1 MRKIINFF
9 IKYNVWTNVLL
20 FSTIGFGI
28 LFFSNLKYSFFPE
41 ISTDLVTIQVVFPG
55 SSPEEVEE
63 GVVLKIEENIDGI
76 EGIERVTSVSRE
88 NFGSINVEILKGYDV
103 DKVLIDIKNA
113 VDRINSFPVGI
124 EKPVIFEQKF
134 RTRALSVAL
143 YGSTDLYN
151 LKYIAENFRDRLL
164 AEPEISQVN
173 ISGIPN
179 LEFSIELSEKKMRKY
194 NLTFSEVSAAVAAA
208 NLNISGGKFE
218 TPQEEILIR
227 AWGRNYYAD
236 ELSGIVVRSN
246 PDGSIITLE
255 DIADIKEQF
264 EDSPERVYYNN
275 KTSAVIS
282 IDKTESED
290 ILEIA
295 GIAKE
300 MVAEFNE
307 ENSSVQALV
316 LDDRT
321 VSLNQR
327 IELLIKNGIVGLLL
341 VVITLGFFL
350 NLRLSFWVSIGIPFS
365 FAGMF
370 IIAQMSGLTI
380 NVISL
385 FGMIIVI
392 GILVDDAIV
401 VGENI
406 YAHYEKGKPALKA
419 AQDGAFEM
427 LAPVFTSVT
436 TTIIAFTP
444 FFFLDGFLGKFIW
457 HMALVVIASLVFSL
471 IEAFLILPNHL
482 AHSKGLHPH
491 QDDSSMRKRIEKFI
505 DFLTYKLYAP
515 TLKFTLKY
523 KWIVLSTPIALV
535 LITVG
540 LLRGGIIGVTFFP
553 FIDGDTLPVNISLV
567 PGRQEATTDSL
578 LRRIENAA
586 WEVNEELKAER
597 EDGLDVVIGI
607 QRETGTNDFR
617 ETGSHTGKV
626 TLQLI
631 DGEQRDLETM
641 IIAARLR
648 EKMGKIPGVNNI
660 SFGRVSFFGKP
671 VSVSLLGNDLRE
683 LGKAQDLL
691 LAEMENFTTLKDV
704 TVSNQEGRRE
714 LNIKLKP
721 LAYSLGLSL
730 RDVAGQVRQ
739 GFFGQE
745 VQRIQRHRDEIRVW
759 VRYSEE
765 DRSSLGLIDK
775 MRIRTP
781 DGREYPFVDLADYT
795 LERGINE
802 INRLDNMREIR
813 VEAELADLDTE
824 VPPILQELREDVI
837 PRVLAQVQG
846 IRASFEGQSRAQ
858 QKVSNSIKAAFPVA
872 LLGMFI
878 LVILVFRSY
887 IQAGL
892 IFSLIPIAILGAVWG
907 HGIQGIK
914 LNMLSIYG
922 VIALVGIIV
931 NDSIVLVDQIN
942 RNLRTGMKVFDAVY
956 QGAISRLRPILLTTI
971 TTSVG
976 LGPIILETSRQAQ
989 FLIPMAVSV
998 AYGLLF
1004 GTFILLVILPAGF
1017 MVINRI
1023 RYGWA
1028 NFFGQEPTPES
1039 VEPAVKELNTL
1050 NP

>member
-1 MRKIINFF
+1 MQKIINFF
-9 IKYNVWTNVLL
+9 IKYKVWTNVLL
-20 FSTIGFGI
+20 FSVIGFGI
-28 LFFSNLKYSFFPE
+28 LFFLNLKYSFFPE
-41 ISTDLVTIQVVFPG
+41 ISTDIVSIQVVFPG

-88 NFGSINVEILKGYDV
+88 NFGSITVEILKGYDV

-113 VDRINSFPVGI
+113 IDRINSFPVGI

-134 RTRALSVAL
+134 RTRTLSIAL

-179 LEFSIELSEKKMRKY
+179 LEFSIELSEKAMRKY
-194 NLTFSEVSAAVAAA
+194 NITFNEISAAVAAS

-236 ELSGIVVRSN
+236 ELSGIIVRSN
-246 PDGSIITLE
+246 SDGSLIRLE
-255 DIADIKEQF
+255 DVAEIKEQF

-295 GIAKE
+295 EIAKG
-300 MVAEFNE
+300 MVLDFNN
-307 ENSSVQALV
+307 ENSSVKALV

-321 VSLNQR
+321 ISLNQR
-327 IELLIKNGIVGLLL
+327 IELLIRNGIMGLFL
-341 VVITLGFFL
+341 VVVTLGFFL

-370 IIAQMSGLTI
+370 IVAQMSGLTI

-436 TTIIAFTP
+436 TTVIAFIP
-444 FFFLDGFLGKFIW
+444 FFFLDGTFGKFIW
-457 HMALVVIASLVFSL
+457 HMALVVIASLIFSL

-491 QDDSSMRKRIEKFI
+491 RDDAPLRKKIEKVI
-505 DFLTYKLYAP
+505 DHLTYKIYAP
-515 TLKFTLKY
+515 VLKLALDF
-523 KWIVLSTPIALV
+523 KWIVIVTPIALF
-535 LITVG
+535 LITIG
-540 LLRGGIIGVTFFP
+540 LLRGGIIPVTFFP
-553 FIDGDTLPVNISLV
+553 FIDGDTLPVNVSLV

-578 LRRIENAA
+578 LQKIEKTGL
-586 WEVNEELKAER
+586 EVNEEIKKGR
-597 EDGLDVVIGI
+597 DDGLDVITGI
-607 QRETGTNDFR
+607 QRETGKNDFG
-617 ETGSHTGKV
+617 ESGSHTGKV
-626 TLQLI
+626 TFQLL
-631 DGEQRDLETM
+631 DGEQRNMESML
-641 IIAARLR
+641 IASRIR
-648 EKMGKIPGVNNI
+648 QKMGELPGVNNI
-660 SFGRVSFFGKP
+660 SYGRVSFFGKP
-671 VSVSLLGNDLRE
+671 ISVSLMGNDLRE
-683 LGKAQDLL
+683 LGKAQELL
-691 LAEMENFTTLKDV
+691 FDEMENFSTLKDV
-704 TVSNQEGRRE
+704 TISNQEGRRE

-721 LAYSLGLSL
+721 LAKSLGLTL

-765 DRSSLGLIDK
+765 DRSSLGLIDR
-775 MRIRTP
+775 MRIRTNS
-781 DGREYPFVDLADYT
+781 GREYPFSELAEYT
-795 LERGINE
+795 LQRGINE
-802 INRLDNMREIR
+802 INRLDNMREIK
-813 VEAELADLDTE
+813 VEAELANLDIE
-824 VPPILQELREDVI
+824 VPPILRELQEDVL

-846 IRASFEGQSRAQ
+846 VRASFEGQSRVQ
-858 QKVSNSIKAAFPVA
+858 QKMSKSIAAAFPMA

-892 IFSLIPIAILGAVWG
+892 IFSLIPIAILGAIWG
-907 HGIQGIK
+907 HGIQGLQ
-914 LNMLSIYG
+914 LNMLSLYG

-931 NDSIVLVDQIN
+931 NDSIVLVDQVN
-942 RNLRTGMKVFDAVY
+942 RNLRTRMKIREAVY
-956 QGAISRLRPILLTTI
+956 EAALSRLRPILLTTI
-971 TTSVG
+971 TTAVG
-976 LGPIILETSRQAQ
+976 LGPIIFETSRQAQ

-998 AYGLLF
+998 AYGLIF
-1004 GTFILLVILPAGF
+1004 GTFILLVILPAGY

-1023 RYGWA
+1023 RFGWA